1 MENSKEE
8 AYHHASSHFEDK
20 EEDEEDG
27 YDEDEEMGIEELENR
42 MWMDKLRLQKLKKKE
57 KKKLGRDGDGLNNS
71 KSIVKQEQ
79 SRRKKMS
86 RAQNSILKYMIKT
99 MDVCDARG
107 FVYGII
113 PAKGKPVTGSSDNL
127 RAWWKNKVEFH
138 KTGPEAIAKLLSP
151 VTTQLDEEDDFN
163 SIHSTITDEE
173 ERDGFSMSYGE
184 KRKPEIDQQLEVDLI
199 YTCQNKECPQSVM
212 KFGFANK
219 NTRTDH
225 ESVCIYRAENNAS
238 TLALTDPRS
247 DERHGYR
254 MLYKSC
260 SGGSIT
266 GSNSTCT
273 SEFQEALA
281 DVAGNIGILGGQQG
295 KVVDHHD
302 MEIEFEQQR
311 QEMITP
317 SYGTDEDELRPP
329 NQEETSIW
337 DMKFLIIHN
346 NKTSACVL
354 RCQEGDEEEEE
365 IGIDELENRIWMD
378 KLLLRKLKQKESK
391 KLGTDEDG
399 LSNSKAIVKQEQS
412 RRKKMSRAQDAILKY
427 MIKTMDVCNAQGFKI
442 KFHKTAPAA
451 IAKLLAPV
459 AAELDGENEALLISY
474 MHHLHHLQDTTLG
487 SLLSA
492 LMQHCVPPQ
501 RKFPLEKGICPP
513 WWPTGEEPWWGVQG
527 GLSKEEGPPP
537 YRKPHDLKKAWKVG
551 TLTAV
556 IKHMSPDFKNVRR
569 LVNRSKFLQDKMTAK
584 ETETWPNIVTQE
596 EVLSNHFNAS
606 LKISCSS
613 TMKEKEDGE
622 DFCNILVTIT
632 DEEEEKAC
640 CMNNREKRKSEIDEQ
655 PEVDLIYT
663 CQNMECPQSDM
674 EFGLT

>member
-151 VTTQLDEEDDFN
+151 VTTQLDGENEALVTSYMHQLQHLQDTTLGSLLSALMQHCVPPQKKFPLQKGICPPWWPTGEEPWWGDQGMLEKSEGPPPYRKPHDLKKAWKVSTLTAVIKHMSPDFNNVRRPVLQSKYLQSKMTAKETLTWSNIMTQEEVLCNNLNNSLNISCSSAMKEKEEEDDFN

-337 DMKFLIIHN
+337 DMKF
-346 NKTSACVL
+346 VW
-354 RCQEGDEEEEE
+354 D
-365 IGIDELENRIWMD
+365 
-378 KLLLRKLKQKESK
+378 
-391 KLGTDEDG
+391 
-399 LSNSKAIVKQEQS
+399 
-412 RRKKMSRAQDAILKY
+412 
-427 MIKTMDVCNAQGFKI
+427 
-442 KFHKTAPAA
+442 
-451 IAKLLAPV
+451 
-459 AAELDGENEALLISY
+459 LDGI
-474 MHHLHHLQDTTLG
+474 
-487 SLLSA
+487 
-492 LMQHCVPPQ
+492 
-501 RKFPLEKGICPP
+501 
-513 WWPTGEEPWWGVQG
+513 
-527 GLSKEEGPPP
+527 
-537 YRKPHDLKKAWKVG
+537 
-551 TLTAV
+551 
-556 IKHMSPDFKNVRR
+556 
-569 LVNRSKFLQDKMTAK
+569 
-584 ETETWPNIVTQE
+584 
-596 EVLSNHFNAS
+596 
-606 LKISCSS
+606 
-613 TMKEKEDGE
+613 
-622 DFCNILVTIT
+622 
-632 DEEEEKAC
+632 
-640 CMNNREKRKSEIDEQ
+640 
-655 PEVDLIYT
+655 
-663 CQNMECPQSDM
+663 
-674 EFGLT
+674 